1 MLNTTHKVAKVNRTI
16 VISGEKKWIDES
28 LKEVM
33 DATKGRT
40 CTLKRAIR
48 SWKIFMFS
56 FSNQFEQQ
64 DKI

>member
-1 MLNTTHKVAKVNRTI
+1 VKK
-16 VISGEKKWIDES
+16 KKWIDAS

-33 DATKGRT
+33 DATKGGT

-48 SWKIFMFS
+48 PWKIFMSS